1 MNRKERLDRLI
12 GRTIVVTWEALGRAD
27 SAIERIADTLTR
39 IVIPFV
45 AGLFAGYAWA
55 FYHAGGFR

>member
-1 MNRKERLDRLI
+1 MKRERRDRLI
-12 GRTIVVTWEALGRAD
+12 GRAILGAWEALGRAD
-27 SAIERIADTLTR
+27 NAIERITENLTR
-39 IVIPFV
+39 ILVPFV